1 MIFGSVAVGEA
12 LGAVLAHSISLESG
26 KLAKGHV
33 LEARDLDALRAE
45 GISSV
50 IACRLEPGDLG
61 EDAAAQK
68 LAEMLDSSEIR
79 RSPATTGRVNFYA
92 EANGLFVAE
101 KSVVDRFNRI
111 DPAITLACLADHAD
125 VRTGDLVATIKII
138 PLAVAGH
145 WVEQGCQLLQTGP
158 AFQLKP
164 YVAHAVSLV
173 ATTLPSLKAS
183 VMDKTAR
190 VLQQRLVSSSSKLIS
205 EVRVAHRA
213 GAVAEAMKTA
223 IAAPQNTEK
232 TLPAMIIVFGAS
244 AMSDPQDVIPEAIR
258 LAGGRVVQV
267 GLPVDP
273 GNLLVLGSLG
283 EVPVI
288 GAPGCARSP
297 KENGFDWVLSRLLAG
312 EVPTRDDL
320 TGLGVGGLLMEIPSR
335 PLPRL
340 MATADHKAEEIA
352 VVILAAGRASRMGES
367 GQHKLLAEFGGET
380 LVHRVARQAIEA
392 KIGKVY
398 VVVGH
403 RGDEVSAALHGLD
416 VKIIDNPHYATGMAS
431 SLKAGLEQTDVSEAP
446 GMMVLLA
453 DMPNV
458 ATDDIRALA
467 KAFSKASGTA
477 IVRAVADGQRGNP
490 VILPRSTFEALKAI
504 EGDIGARPVIESA
517 GLPVIDVEIGVAARL
532 DVDTPEAI
540 VAAGGILR
548 D

>member
-1 MIFGSVAVGEA
+1 MIFGSIAVDEA
-12 LGAVLAHSISLESG
+12 EGVILAHSVSLASG
-26 KLAKGHV
+26 KLGKGCRLTV
-33 LEARDLDALRAE
+33 ADLDALRSH
-45 GISSV
+45 GVSSV
-50 IACRLEPGDLG
+50 IGCRMEPGDLD
-61 EDAAAQK
+61 EDAAAAK
-68 LAEMLDSSEIR
+68 LAAMLEGPAMR
-79 RSPATTGRVNFYA
+79 CSPATTGRVNFYA
-92 EANGLFVAE
+92 DANGLFVAE

-125 VRTGDLVATIKII
+125 VRAGDLVATIKII
-138 PLAVAGH
+138 PLAVVGH
-145 WVEQGCQLLQTGP
+145 SVERACQVLKGNA

-164 YVAHAVSLV
+164 YVAHSVVLI
-173 ATTLPSLKAS
+173 ATTLPSLKPS

-190 VLQQRLVSSSSKLIS
+190 VLQQRLVSSGS
-205 EVRVAHRA
+205 ELMSEARVPHGA
-213 GAVAEAMKTA
+213 GAVADAMQ
-223 IAAPQNTEK
+223 AALAVARSGEQAS
-232 TLPAMIIVFGAS
+232 PAMIVVFGAS
-244 AMSDPQDVIPEAIR
+244 AMSDPHDVIPEAIR
-258 LAGGRVVQV
+258 LAGGTVVQV

-273 GNLLVLGSLG
+273 GNLLVLGYL
-283 EVPVI
+283 ETVPVI

-297 KENGFDWVLSRLLAG
+297 KENGFDWVLNRLLAG
-312 EVPTRDDL
+312 EAPTRDEM

-340 MATADHKAEEIA
+340 MATPDRTRDDIA
-352 VVILAAGRASRMGES
+352 VVILAAGRASRMGDG
-367 GQHKLLAEFGGET
+367 GQHKLLAEFDGEA

-392 KIGKVY
+392 KIGPVH

-403 RGDEVSAALHGLD
+403 RGDEISAALDGLD
-416 VKIIDNPHYATGMAS
+416 VTIIDNPHYATGMAS
-431 SLKAGLEQTDVSEAP
+431 SLKAGLERNDVSAAP

-458 ATDDIRALA
+458 ATGDIRALA
-467 KAFSKASGTA
+467 TAFASVSGTA

-532 DVDTPEAI
+532 DVDTPDAV
-540 VAAGGILR
+540 VAAGGILK

>member
-1 MIFGSVAVGEA
+1 MIFGSIAVDEA
-12 LGAVLAHSISLESG
+12 EGVILAHSVSIASG
-26 KLAKGHV
+26 KFGKGCRLTV
-33 LEARDLDALRAE
+33 ADLDALRSH
-45 GISSV
+45 GVSSV
-50 IACRLEPGDLG
+50 IGCRMEPGDLD
-61 EDAAAQK
+61 EDAAAAK
-68 LAEMLDSSEIR
+68 LAAMLER
-79 RSPATTGRVNFYA
+79 PAMRCSPATTGRVNFYA
-92 EANGLFVAE
+92 DANGLFVAD

-125 VRTGDLVATIKII
+125 VRAGDLVATIKII

-145 WVEQGCQLLQTGP
+145 SVERACQVLYGHA

-164 YVAHAVSLV
+164 YVAHSVVLI
-173 ATTLPSLKAS
+173 ATTLPSLKPS
-183 VMDKTAR
+183 VMDKTVR
-190 VLQQRLVSSSSKLIS
+190 VLQQRLVSSGS
-205 EVRVAHRA
+205 ELMSEARVPHGA
-213 GAVAEAMKTA
+213 GAVADAMQ
-223 IAAPQNTEK
+223 AALAVARSGEQAS
-232 TLPAMIIVFGAS
+232 PAMIVVFGAS
-244 AMSDPQDVIPEAIR
+244 AMSDPHDVIPEAIR
-258 LAGGRVVQV
+258 LAGGTVVQV

-273 GNLLVLGSLG
+273 GNLLVLGYLG
-283 EVPVI
+283 TVPVI

-297 KENGFDWVLSRLLAG
+297 KENGFDWVLNRLLAG
-312 EVPTRDDL
+312 EAPTRDEM

-340 MATADHKAEEIA
+340 MATPDRAGDGIA
-352 VVILAAGRASRMGES
+352 VVILAAGRASRMGDG
-367 GQHKLLAEFGGET
+367 GQHKLLAEFDGEA

-392 KIGKVY
+392 KIGPVH

-403 RGDEVSAALHGLD
+403 RGDEISAALDGLD
-416 VKIIDNPHYATGMAS
+416 VTIIDNPHYATGMAS
-431 SLKAGLEQTDVSEAP
+431 SLKAGLERNDVSAAP

-458 ATDDIRALA
+458 ATGDIRALA
-467 KAFSKASGTA
+467 NAFASVSGTA

-532 DVDTPEAI
+532 DVDTPDAV
-540 VAAGGILR
+540 VAAGGILK

>member
-1 MIFGSVAVGEA
+1 MIFGSVAVDEA
-12 LGAVLAHSISLESG
+12 EGAILAHSVSLGSG
-26 KLAKGHV
+26 KLGKGHQ
-33 LEARDLDALRAE
+33 LTAGDLNALRAE

-50 IACRLEPGDLG
+50 IACRIEPSDLG

-68 LAEMLDSSEIR
+68 LAEMLDSIEIR

-92 EANGLFVAE
+92 EANGLFVAD

-125 VRTGDLVATIKII
+125 VRTGDLIATIKII

-145 WVEQGCQLLQTGP
+145 SVERACQVLRTAP
-158 AFQLKP
+158 AFRLKP
-164 YVAHAVSLV
+164 YKPHAVSLI
-173 ATTLPSLKAS
+173 ATNLPSLKPS

-190 VLQQRLVSSSSKLIS
+190 VLQQRLVSSSSNLVS
-205 EVRVAHRA
+205 EIRVAHRA
-213 GAVAEAMKTA
+213 QAVAEGMQAA
-223 IAAPQNTEK
+223 LAAPRSTEQM
-232 TLPAMIIVFGAS
+232 LPAMIVVFGAS
-244 AMSDPQDVIPEAIR
+244 AMSDPHDVIPEAIR
-258 LAGGRVVQV
+258 LAGGTVVQV

-273 GNLLVLGSLG
+273 GNLLVLGYLG
-283 EVPVI
+283 AVPVI

-297 KENGFDWVLSRLLAG
+297 KENGFDWVLNRLLAG
-312 EVPTRDDL
+312 EAPTREEL

-352 VVILAAGRASRMGES
+352 VVILAAGRASRMGEG
-367 GQHKLLAEFGGET
+367 GQHKLLAEFGGEA

-392 KIGKVY
+392 KIGPVH

-403 RGDEVSAALHGLD
+403 RSDEVSAALHGLD
-416 VKIIDNPHYATGMAS
+416 VTIIDNPHYATGMAS
-431 SLKAGLEQTDVSEAP
+431 SLKTGLERTEVSEAP
-446 GMMVLLA
+446 GMLVLLA

-467 KAFSKASGTA
+467 KAFAKASATA

-490 VILPRSTFEALKAI
+490 VILPRSTYEALKAI

-517 GLPVIDVEIGVAARL
+517 GLPVVDVEIGGAARL
-532 DVDTPEAI
+532 DVDTPDAI
-540 VAAGGILR
+540 VAAGGILKG
-548 D
+548 